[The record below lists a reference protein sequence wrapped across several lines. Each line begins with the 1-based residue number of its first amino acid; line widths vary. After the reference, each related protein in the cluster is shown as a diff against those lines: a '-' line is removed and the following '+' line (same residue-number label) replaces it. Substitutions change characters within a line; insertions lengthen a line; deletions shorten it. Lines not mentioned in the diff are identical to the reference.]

1 MRSTESRYRTLLD
14 ASSALA
20 DQPTVKAVL
29 HSLRDVLSSTSRLH
43 GTELYV
49 LDDDEQSLHVLEFD
63 RDPDAPAF
71 KIGTKV
77 SRIGAA
83 AQVLEE
89 QRPVFIPDTS
99 QEMMKH
105 PELAPF
111 FEQFLQPQ
119 TSKFA
124 NRTIRGANFS
134 FFFNRLQTA
143 ISLPPFWET
152 DLEGGQE

>member
-1 MRSTESRYRTLLD
+1 MRSTEDRYRTLLD
-14 ASSALA
+14 ASSTLA

-49 LDDDEQSLHVLEFD
+49 LNDHEQSLHVLEFD

-83 AQVLEE
+83 SHARHRASALGGCPSDRSASRRRGVAFIRDAEQCSSYAQMPHAAAYL
-89 QRPVFIPDTS
+89 
-99 QEMMKH
+99 MH
-105 PELAPF
+105 LATA
-111 FEQFLQPQ
+111 EV
-119 TSKFA
+119 
-124 NRTIRGANFS
+124 RG
-134 FFFNRLQTA
+134 
-143 ISLPPFWET
+143 
-152 DLEGGQE
+152 

>member
-1 MRSTESRYRTLLD
+1 MRSTEARYRTLLD
-14 ASSALA
+14 ASSTLA

-49 LDDDEQSLHVLEFD
+49 LNDAQDSLRVLEFD

-83 AQVLEE
+83 ARVLEE
-89 QRPVFIPDTS
+89 QKPVFVPDTS
-99 QEMMKH
+99 QEGCGRQAMPVEESRSTASM
-105 PELAPF
+105 LARPS
-111 FEQFLQPQ
+111 
-119 TSKFA
+119 TS
-124 NRTIRGANFS
+124 
-134 FFFNRLQTA
+134 
-143 ISLPPFWET
+143 ISS
-152 DLEGGQE
+152 